1 MPLPGLAQLK
11 AGLWHRHGLMN
22 GGQAVIEDKVRI
34 RCPKCTRI
42 FRERAQRVRDGFQVN
57 CEHCSRLLTLN
68 RDSEDPFIRRAL
80 RSAKEIRAA
89 MEEAAMTTVRL
100 DASVRSL

>member
-1 MPLPGLAQLK
+1 M
-11 AGLWHRHGLMN
+11 
-22 GGQAVIEDKVRI
+22 IDDKVRI
-34 RCPKCTRI
+34 RCPKCTKT

-80 RSAKEIRAA
+80 RSAKDIREA
-89 MEEAAMTTVRL
+89 MEAVPVTTRV
-100 DASVRSL
+100 DTSARSM